1 MTVAPR
7 AGPAP
12 RNRCPAQ
19 IAVRLRAR
27 DDEYG
32 NVTGTRTTEEN
43 ACRLGA
49 QDLAAFRSDPCGS
62 TARRRNPR
70 YPAGLNR
77 RRLWETWR
85 TLLWARSIENL
96 ALAASNQNMVEPGG
110 RGLAFVAAPE
120 GVPVRSTVARMA
132 VVDVG
137 LDRIPRKKRLSISHG
152 RNTMA
157 ERARADRPARPA
169 QPLQNSQASC
179 PRNFAASFRY

>member
-62 TARRRNPR
+62 TARQPKSSLSRRPQQA
-70 YPAGLNR
+70 PAVGELADSLMGPLNR
-77 RRLWETWR
+77 ESSACGLDPEHGRTWR
-85 TLLWARSIENL
+85 PRSRLRRGTGGSSCKEHGR
-96 ALAASNQNMVEPGG
+96 PHG
-110 RGLAFVAAPE
+110 RGRCRPRSHSAEKKTVNFAWE
-120 GVPVRSTVARMA
+120 KYHGRKGQSRSTGATGSA
-132 VVDVG
+132 A
-137 LDRIPRKKRLSISHG
+137 
-152 RNTMA
+152 A
-157 ERARADRPARPA
+157 ELAGFRPP
-169 QPLQNSQASC
+169 
-179 PRNFAASFRY
+179 